1 MNVKR
6 HYNSESLVNFLND
19 LIKQQ
24 KTSSTRLA
32 SALDVSHATMS
43 RWLSGVV
50 IPGVKSC
57 KSIADY
63 AGIPVDKVLSMAGYL
78 PEVETVPFAKW
89 PEFREYARRK
99 YPKEL
104 DDDLITMIE
113 AIIRKKQQKSHGRH
127 AR

>member
-1 MNVKR
+1 MNAR
-6 HYNSESLVNFLND
+6 RNNGSATLVVFLND

-32 SALDVSHATMS
+32 SALEVSHATMS

-50 IPGVKSC
+50 VPGVKSC

-104 DDDLITMIE
+104 DDDLVTMIE
-113 AIIRKKQQKSHGRH
+113 AIIMKKRQKNHGRH